1 MTTEEKDFN
10 AKALEAI
17 TLGIVSGASLAY
29 ECYKKGEPVDE
40 YFKQIEELL
49 KHYNE
54 LTKK

>member
-1 MTTEEKDFN
+1 MSTEEDFN

-29 ECYKKGEPVDE
+29 ECYKKEEPVDE